1 MNRLNALRIPLV
13 LILIFYGYSLSAQE
27 IDHVYLKNGSVI
39 RGDIKEIDPVDHVK
53 IEDLCGNIW
62 YYKISEVEKITSE
75 PYTTGKKT
83 SKENLNFEPG
93 FVNMTS
99 MGFLA
104 GSANNAQIAPFSLL
118 MINGW
123 RFSQGVFAGIGFG
136 VEFLSTNYFPFF
148 ADFRYDLLK
157 GDIVP
162 YIVAKGG
169 YSFPM
174 SSSQQENEIS
184 YTYYGGALAAAGIG
198 LKIKSRDH
206 FAWDISLM
214 YRYQNTAYKEAYG
227 WNSQEY
233 KYDDI
238 YNRIELRFGFYID

>member
-1 MNRLNALRIPLV
+1 
-13 LILIFYGYSLSAQE
+13 
-27 IDHVYLKNGSVI
+27 
-39 RGDIKEIDPVDHVK
+39 
-53 IEDLCGNIW
+53 
-62 YYKISEVEKITSE
+62 
-75 PYTTGKKT
+75 
-83 SKENLNFEPG
+83 
-93 FVNMTS
+93 MTS
-99 MGFLA
+99 FGFLA
-104 GSANNAQIAPFSLL
+104 GSSNNSQIAPFSLL
-118 MINGW
+118 LVNGY
-123 RFSQGVFAGIGFG
+123 RFSPGVFAGIGFG
-136 VEFLSTNYFPFF
+136 VEFLTTNYFPFF

-174 SSSQQENEIS
+174 SSSQQENEIT

-214 YRYQNTAYKEAYG
+214 YRYQNTAYKEVYG
-227 WNSQEY
+227 WNSQEN
-233 KYDDI
+233 KYDDV